1 MTAVKARAGGV
12 LLIGFG
18 GPAAAGEIRPFLD
31 RVLQGRPVPRERYE
45 EVVHH
50 YEILGGRSPYNEHT
64 MRQAEALRARLKARG
79 ADLPVAVGMR
89 NSEPFIEAA
98 LRELA
103 ERGVSHAMGF
113 ILSAYRCEA
122 SYDRYQENVA
132 AARVLAGPTAPTV
145 EYPGCWHDHPLFIAA
160 VADRIRDAAVRHE
173 VNLNSLELVFTAH
186 SIPLAMSARAPYL
199 AQLNESARLVA
210 AELGAEHWSLAFQ
223 SRSGNPREPWL
234 EPDIGT
240 TLRTLRGRTVIVQPI
255 GFLCDHIEVLY
266 DLDVEAA
273 EIARE
278 SGVTMIRAGT
288 VGDHPKFIE
297 MIASIVGACAAR
309 D

>member
-1 MTAVKARAGGV
+1 
-12 LLIGFG
+12 
-18 GPAAAGEIRPFLD
+18 
-31 RVLQGRPVPRERYE
+31 
-45 EVVHH
+45 
-50 YEILGGRSPYNEHT
+50 
-64 MRQAEALRARLKARG
+64 
-79 ADLPVAVGMR
+79 MR
-89 NSEPFIEAA
+89 NSEPFIEEA

-103 ERGVSHAMGF
+103 ARGVSDAIGF
-113 ILSAYRCEA
+113 VLSPYRCEA
-122 SYDRYQENVA
+122 SYERYQENVS
-132 AARVLAGPTAPTV
+132 AARALVGPTAPTV

-160 VADRIRDAAVRHE
+160 VADRIRDEAVR
-173 VNLNSLELVFTAH
+173 NDLDFNSVELIFTAH
-186 SIPLAMSARAPYL
+186 SIPLAMSSRAPYL

-210 AELGAEHWSLAFQ
+210 AELCAAHWSLAFQ

-240 TLRTLRGRTVIVQPI
+240 TLRTLADRTVIVQPI

-273 EIARE
+273 RIARE
-278 SGVTMIRAGT
+278 SGVKMIRAGT

-297 MIASIVGACAAR
+297 MIASIVGACATR

>member
-1 MTAVKARAGGV
+1 

-18 GPAAAGEIRPFLD
+18 GPAASGEIRPFLD

-64 MRQAEALRARLKARG
+64 MRQAEALRGRLKARG
-79 ADLPVAVGMR
+79 ADLPVMVGMR
-89 NSEPFIEAA
+89 NSDPFIEDV
-98 LRELA
+98 LRELT
-103 ERGVSHAMGF
+103 EGGVSRAMGF
-113 ILSAYRCEA
+113 ILSPYRCEA
-122 SYDRYQENVA
+122 SYERYQENVS
-132 AARVLAGPTAPTV
+132 AARALVGPNAPTV
-145 EYPGCWHDHPLFIAA
+145 EYPGCWHDHPLFIVA
-160 VADRIRDAAVRHE
+160 VADRIRDVAVRHE
-173 VNLNSLELVFTAH
+173 LDFNSVELVFTAH
-186 SIPLAMSARAPYL
+186 SIPLAMSSPAPYL
-199 AQLNESARLVA
+199 AQLDESARLVA
-210 AELGAEHWSLAFQ
+210 AELGADRWTLAFQ

-240 TLRTLRGRTVIVQPI
+240 TLRRLRGRTVIVQPI

-273 EIARE
+273 GIARE
-278 SGVTMIRAGT
+278 LGVNMIRAGT

-297 MIASIVGACAAR
+297 MIASIVGAYAAR